1 MNRRIIII
9 LALAAVCG
17 GTKAQRKQSGARAN
31 GSHIIVLGR
40 KVIDTAN
47 LRIKYAWGATDITQ
61 DSTYLDCGQL
71 LIGQHMTKYSS
82 WFVEVADSQRVEWAR
97 KNPHAQS
104 VPNGT
109 WWMRGKVPGIW
120 SEYQYSN
127 IFIHGD
133 TLNEWAVM
141 PMGQEWPQRYEEKW
155 SGQEW
160 KLSLTPN
167 PSPVGEGNF
176 KSEEDEDSSADNQ
189 TPLPH
194 GGGAGGE
201 AVILGHRCQKATC
214 RWRGR
219 DYVAWFAP
227 DIPIRRGPWKFGGL
241 PGLIM
246 KIHDVDSLYVFEA
259 VAIEKGNFPIYQ
271 YPKEEFMKSTRT
283 HTWKLQ
289 IAYNRNYLKT
299 AGIRSF
305 NEDGTI
311 GDLKSSPHEY
321 DPMELE

>member
-1 MNRRIIII
+1 MNKKIITII

-17 GTKAQRKQSGARAN
+17 GANAQRKQSGARAN

-47 LRIKYAWGATDITQ
+47 LRIKYAWGATDITH

-133 TLNEWAVM
+133 TLNEWSVM

-160 KLSLTPN
+160 TL
-167 PSPVGEGNF
+167 
-176 KSEEDEDSSADNQ
+176 EEDTASF
-189 TPLPH
+189 
-194 GGGAGGE
+194 
-201 AVILGHRCQKATC
+201 LGHPCQKATC

>member
-1 MNRRIIII
+1 MNKRFLISSLF
-9 LALAAVCG
+9 LAVICG
-17 GTKAQRKQSGARAN
+17 GASAQWKQSGARAN
-31 GSHIIVLGR
+31 GSHSTVVAR
-40 KVIDTAN
+40 KAIDTAN

-71 LIGQHMTKYSS
+71 LIGQRMTKYSS
-82 WFVEVADSQRVEWAR
+82 WFIEVADSQRVEWA
-97 KNPHAQS
+97 KNNPRAQG

-109 WWMRGKVPGIW
+109 WWMRGKQPGIW

-133 TLNEWAVM
+133 TLNEWAMM

-155 SGQEW
+155 NGQEW
-160 KLSLTPN
+160 KLSLIG
-167 PSPVGEGNF
+167 S
-176 KSEEDEDSSADNQ
+176 DS
-189 TPLPH
+189 L
-194 GGGAGGE
+194 
-201 AVILGHRCQKATC
+201 ILGHRCQRATC
-214 RWRGR
+214 QWRGR
-219 DYVAWFAP
+219 DYIAWFAP

-246 KIHDVDSLYVFEA
+246 KIHDVDNLYIFEA
-259 VAIEKGNFPIYQ
+259 VAIEKGNFPIWQ

-289 IAYNRNYLKT
+289 IAYNRNYRKT
-299 AGIRSF
+299 AGIRNF
-305 NEDGTI
+305 NPDGTI
-311 GDLKSSPHEY
+311 GDLQSSPHEY

>member
-1 MNRRIIII
+1 MNKRIITII
-9 LALAAVCG
+9 LAFAAVCG
-17 GTKAQRKQSGARAN
+17 GANAQRKQSGARAN

-47 LRIKYAWGATDITQ
+47 LRIKYAWGATDITH

-160 KLSLTPN
+160 TL
-167 PSPVGEGNF
+167 
-176 KSEEDEDSSADNQ
+176 EEDTASF
-189 TPLPH
+189 
-194 GGGAGGE
+194 
-201 AVILGHRCQKATC
+201 LGHSCQKATC

-246 KIHDVDSLYVFEA
+246 KINDVDSLYVFEA

-271 YPKEEFMKSTRT
+271 YPKEEFMKSTRS

-311 GDLKSSPHEY
+311 GDLKSSPHDY

>member
-1 MNRRIIII
+1 MNKRIITII
-9 LALAAVCG
+9 IALTAVCSWAS
-17 GTKAQRKQSGARAN
+17 AQRKQSGARAN

-97 KNPHAQS
+97 KNPHPQG

-155 SGQEW
+155 EGQEW
-160 KLSLTPN
+160 KLETLY
-167 PSPVGEGNF
+167 SP
-176 KSEEDEDSSADNQ
+176 
-189 TPLPH
+189 P
-194 GGGAGGE
+194 AGGNQRGNE
-201 AVILGHRCQKATC
+201 SSPAGGPQGAVILGHRCQKATC
-214 RWRGR
+214 HWRGR

-271 YPKEEFMKSTRT
+271 YPKEEFMKSTRA

-289 IAYNRNYLKT
+289 VAYNRNYLKT

>member
-1 MNRRIIII
+1 MNKRIITII
-9 LALAAVCG
+9 LAFAAVCG
-17 GTKAQRKQSGARAN
+17 GANAQRKQSGARAN

-47 LRIKYAWGATDITQ
+47 LRIKYAWGATDITH

-133 TLNEWAVM
+133 TLNEWSVM

-160 KLSLTPN
+160 TL
-167 PSPVGEGNF
+167 
-176 KSEEDEDSSADNQ
+176 EEDTASF
-189 TPLPH
+189 
-194 GGGAGGE
+194 
-201 AVILGHRCQKATC
+201 LGHPCQKATC

-311 GDLKSSPHEY
+311 GDLKSSPHDY

>member
-1 MNRRIIII
+1 MNRRIITII

-17 GTKAQRKQSGARAN
+17 GANAQRKQSGARAN

-47 LRIKYAWGATDITQ
+47 LRIKYAWGATDITH

-133 TLNEWAVM
+133 TLNEWSVM

-160 KLSLTPN
+160 TL
-167 PSPVGEGNF
+167 
-176 KSEEDEDSSADNQ
+176 EEDTASF
-189 TPLPH
+189 
-194 GGGAGGE
+194 
-201 AVILGHRCQKATC
+201 LGHSCQKATC

-246 KIHDVDSLYVFEA
+246 KINDVDSLYVFEA

-271 YPKEEFMKSTRT
+271 YPKEEFMKSTRS

-311 GDLKSSPHEY
+311 GDLKSNPHDY

>member
-1 MNRRIIII
+1 MNKRFLISSLF
-9 LALAAVCG
+9 LAVICG
-17 GTKAQRKQSGARAN
+17 GTSAQWKQSGARAN
-31 GSHIIVLGR
+31 GSHSTVVAR
-40 KVIDTAN
+40 KAIDTAN

-71 LIGQHMTKYSS
+71 LIGQRMTKYSS
-82 WFVEVADSQRVEWAR
+82 WFVEIADSQRVEWDK
-97 KNPHAQS
+97 KNPHAQG

-109 WWMRGKVPGIW
+109 WWMRGKKPGIW

-133 TLNEWAVM
+133 TLNEWAMM

-155 SGQEW
+155 NGQEW
-160 KLSLTPN
+160 KLSLI
-167 PSPVGEGNF
+167 GG
-176 KSEEDEDSSADNQ
+176 DS
-189 TPLPH
+189 
-194 GGGAGGE
+194 
-201 AVILGHRCQKATC
+201 IIGHRCQRATC
-214 RWRGR
+214 HWRGR
-219 DYVAWFAP
+219 NYIAWFAP

-246 KIHDVDSLYVFEA
+246 KIHDVDNLYIFEA
-259 VAIEKGNFPIYQ
+259 VAIEKGNFPIWQ

-289 IAYNRNYLKT
+289 IAYNRNYRKT
-299 AGIRSF
+299 AGIRNF
-305 NEDGTI
+305 NPDGTI
-311 GDLKSSPHEY
+311 GDLQSSPHEY

>member
-1 MNRRIIII
+1 MNRRIITII

-17 GTKAQRKQSGARAN
+17 GANAQRKQSGARAN
-31 GSHIIVLGR
+31 GSHIMVLGR

-47 LRIKYAWGATDITQ
+47 LRIKYAWGATDITH

-97 KNPHAQS
+97 KNPHPQG

-160 KLSLTPN
+160 TL
-167 PSPVGEGNF
+167 
-176 KSEEDEDSSADNQ
+176 EEDTASF
-189 TPLPH
+189 
-194 GGGAGGE
+194 
-201 AVILGHRCQKATC
+201 LGHPCQKATC

>member
-1 MNRRIIII
+1 MNKRIITII

-17 GTKAQRKQSGARAN
+17 GANAQRKQSGARAN

-47 LRIKYAWGATDITQ
+47 LRIKYAWGATDITH

-82 WFVEVADSQRVEWAR
+82 WCVEVADSQRVEWAR

-133 TLNEWAVM
+133 TLNEWSVM

-160 KLSLTPN
+160 KLENPPLTP
-167 PSPVGEGNF
+167 PVMEGNGYAQQT
-176 KSEEDEDSSADNQ
+176 SEARLSPSRES
-189 TPLPH
+189 
-194 GGGAGGE
+194 GE
-201 AVILGHRCQKATC
+201 WVLGYKCQRATC

>member
-1 MNRRIIII
+1 MNKRFFIIFIAI
-9 LALAAVCG
+9 TALCG
-17 GTKAQRKQSGARAN
+17 EASAQWKQSGARAN
-31 GSHIIVLGR
+31 GSHITVLGR

-82 WFVEVADSQRVEWAR
+82 WFVEVADSQRVEWAK
-97 KNPHAQS
+97 KNPNPQG

-133 TLNEWAVM
+133 TLNEWAMM

-155 SGQEW
+155 EGQEW
-160 KLSLTPN
+160 TLQ
-167 PSPVGEGNF
+167 
-176 KSEEDEDSSADNQ
+176 AD
-189 TPLPH
+189 T
-194 GGGAGGE
+194 ATF
-201 AVILGHRCQKATC
+201 LGHPCQKATC

-219 DYVAWFAP
+219 DYIAWFAP

-289 IAYNRNYLKT
+289 VAYNRNYLKT

-311 GDLKSSPHEY
+311 GDLKSNPHEY

>member
-1 MNRRIIII
+1 MNKRIITII

-17 GTKAQRKQSGARAN
+17 GANAQRKQSGARAN

-47 LRIKYAWGATDITQ
+47 LRIKYAWGATDITH
-61 DSTYLDCGQL
+61 DSTYLDCGQQ

-160 KLSLTPN
+160 TL
-167 PSPVGEGNF
+167 
-176 KSEEDEDSSADNQ
+176 EEDTASF
-189 TPLPH
+189 
-194 GGGAGGE
+194 
-201 AVILGHRCQKATC
+201 LGHSCQKATC

-271 YPKEEFMKSTRT
+271 YPKEEFMKSTRS

-311 GDLKSSPHEY
+311 GDLKSSPHDY

>member
-1 MNRRIIII
+1 MNKKNFI
-9 LALAAVCG
+9 LTFILLSVCIS
-17 GTKAQRKQSGARAN
+17 TNAQWKQSDAYAN
-31 GSHIIVLGR
+31 GMHNTVVRR
-40 KVIDTAN
+40 KAIDTAN

-71 LIGQHMTKYSS
+71 LIGQRMTKYSS
-82 WFVEVADSQRVEWAR
+82 WFVEVADSQRVQWAK

-109 WWMRGKVPGIW
+109 WWMRGKKPGIW

-160 KLSLTPN
+160 TLQEDTATFLSH
-167 PSPVGEGNF
+167 
-176 KSEEDEDSSADNQ
+176 A
-189 TPLPH
+189 
-194 GGGAGGE
+194 
-201 AVILGHRCQKATC
+201 CQKATC
-214 RWRGR
+214 HWRGR
-219 DYVAWFAP
+219 DYIAWFAP

-246 KIHDVDSLYVFEA
+246 KVHDVDSLYFFEA
-259 VAIEKGNFPIYQ
+259 VAIEKGNFPIWQ
-271 YPKEEFMKSTRT
+271 YPKEEFMKSTRQK
-283 HTWKLQ
+283 TWKLQ
-289 IAYNRNYLKT
+289 KAFNLNYPKT
-299 AGIRSF
+299 AGTRCM
-305 NEDGTI
+305 NPDGTI
-311 GDLKSSPHEY
+311 GDLISRPHEY
-321 DPMELE
+321 DPLELE

>member
-1 MNRRIIII
+1 MNKRCPIII
-9 LALAAVCG
+9 LALAVVCG
-17 GTKAQRKQSGARAN
+17 GARAQQKQSGARAN
-31 GSHIIVLGR
+31 GSHFTVLGR

-71 LIGQHMTKYSS
+71 LIGQRMTKYSS
-82 WFVEVADSQRVEWAR
+82 WFVEVADSQRVEWAQ
-97 KNPHAQS
+97 KNPHPQG

-109 WWMRGKVPGIW
+109 WWMRGKAPGIW

-133 TLNEWAVM
+133 TLNEWAMM

-160 KLSLTPN
+160 TL
-167 PSPVGEGNF
+167 E
-176 KSEEDEDSSADNQ
+176 AD
-189 TPLPH
+189 T
-194 GGGAGGE
+194 ASF
-201 AVILGHRCQKATC
+201 LGHSCQKATC

-241 PGLIM
+241 PGLIL
-246 KIHDVDSLYVFEA
+246 KIHDADCLYVFEA
-259 VAIEKGNFPIYQ
+259 VAIEKGHFPIYQ

-311 GDLKSSPHEY
+311 GDLKSSPHDY

>member
-1 MNRRIIII
+1 MNRRIITII
-9 LALAAVCG
+9 FALAAVCG
-17 GTKAQRKQSGARAN
+17 GANAQRKQSGARAN

-47 LRIKYAWGATDITQ
+47 LRIKYAWGATDITH

-97 KNPHAQS
+97 KNPHPQG

-160 KLSLTPN
+160 TL
-167 PSPVGEGNF
+167 
-176 KSEEDEDSSADNQ
+176 EEDTASF
-189 TPLPH
+189 
-194 GGGAGGE
+194 
-201 AVILGHRCQKATC
+201 LGHPCQKASC

-299 AGIRSF
+299 AGIRNL

>member
-1 MNRRIIII
+1 MNKRIITII

-17 GTKAQRKQSGARAN
+17 GAKAQRKQSGARAN

-47 LRIKYAWGATDITQ
+47 LRIKYAWGATDITH

-97 KNPHAQS
+97 KNPHPQG

-160 KLSLTPN
+160 TL
-167 PSPVGEGNF
+167 
-176 KSEEDEDSSADNQ
+176 EEDTASF
-189 TPLPH
+189 
-194 GGGAGGE
+194 
-201 AVILGHRCQKATC
+201 LGHPCQKATC

-299 AGIRSF
+299 AGIRNF

>member
-1 MNRRIIII
+1 MNKKNFIFTFIFVS
-9 LALAAVCG
+9 VCIS
-17 GTKAQRKQSGARAN
+17 TNAQWKQSDADASGMHNTVVR
-31 GSHIIVLGR
+31 R
-40 KVIDTAN
+40 KAIDTAN

-71 LIGQHMTKYSS
+71 LIGQRMTKYSS
-82 WFVEVADSQRVEWAR
+82 WFVEVADSERVQWA
-97 KNPHAQS
+97 KMNPHAQS

-109 WWMRGKVPGIW
+109 WWIRGKKPGIW

-155 SGQEW
+155 RGQEW
-160 KLSLTPN
+160 TLQ
-167 PSPVGEGNF
+167 
-176 KSEEDEDSSADNQ
+176 EDTASF
-189 TPLPH
+189 
-194 GGGAGGE
+194 
-201 AVILGHRCQKATC
+201 LGHQCQKAIC

-219 DYVAWFAP
+219 DYIAWFAP
-227 DIPIRRGPWKFGGL
+227 DIPISRGPWKFGGL

-259 VAIEKGNFPIYQ
+259 VSIEKGNFPIWQ
-271 YPKEEFMKSTRT
+271 YPKEEFMKSTRQK
-283 HTWKLQ
+283 TWKLQ
-289 IAYNRNYLKT
+289 QAFNLNYPKT
-299 AGIRSF
+299 AGRRRF

-311 GDLKSSPHEY
+311 GDLISKPHEY
-321 DPMELE
+321 APLELE

>member
-1 MNRRIIII
+1 MNKKII
-9 LALAAVCG
+9 LILILAAVCG
-17 GTKAQRKQSGARAN
+17 GASAQRKQSGARAN

-61 DSTYLDCGQL
+61 DSTSLDCGQL

-97 KNPHAQS
+97 KNPHPQG

-155 SGQEW
+155 RGQEW
-160 KLSLTPN
+160 KLRPTPD
-167 PSPVGEGNF
+167 PSRE
-176 KSEEDEDSSADNQ
+176 
-189 TPLPH
+189 
-194 GGGAGGE
+194 GGE
-201 AVILGHRCQKATC
+201 SSGLRKDDNALQSSEARLSPSRESGEWVLGHRCQKATC
-214 RWRGR
+214 HWRGR

-271 YPKEEFMKSTRT
+271 YPNEEFMKSTRN

-289 IAYNRNYLKT
+289 VAYNRNYLKT

-321 DPMELE
+321 EPMELE

>member
-1 MNRRIIII
+1 MNKRIITII

-17 GTKAQRKQSGARAN
+17 GANAQRKQSGARAN

-47 LRIKYAWGATDITQ
+47 LRIKYAWGATDITH

-133 TLNEWAVM
+133 TLNEWSVM

-160 KLSLTPN
+160 TL
-167 PSPVGEGNF
+167 
-176 KSEEDEDSSADNQ
+176 EEDTASF
-189 TPLPH
+189 
-194 GGGAGGE
+194 
-201 AVILGHRCQKATC
+201 LGHPCQKATC

>member
-1 MNRRIIII
+1 MNKKVFISFI
-9 LALAAVCG
+9 ALATVCG
-17 GTKAQRKQSGARAN
+17 GASAQWKQSGARAN
-31 GSHIIVLGR
+31 GSHNTVLGR
-40 KVIDTAN
+40 KIIDTAN

-97 KNPHAQS
+97 KNPHPQG

-133 TLNEWAVM
+133 TLNEWAMM

-160 KLSLTPN
+160 TLEKDTAS
-167 PSPVGEGNF
+167 F
-176 KSEEDEDSSADNQ
+176 
-189 TPLPH
+189 
-194 GGGAGGE
+194 
-201 AVILGHRCQKATC
+201 LGHSCQKATC

-299 AGIRSF
+299 AGIRNL

-311 GDLKSSPHEY
+311 GDLKSNPHEY

>member
-1 MNRRIIII
+1 MNKRIITII
-9 LALAAVCG
+9 LAFAAVCG
-17 GTKAQRKQSGARAN
+17 GANAQRKQSGARAN

-47 LRIKYAWGATDITQ
+47 LRIKYAWGATDITH

-160 KLSLTPN
+160 TL
-167 PSPVGEGNF
+167 
-176 KSEEDEDSSADNQ
+176 EEDTASF
-189 TPLPH
+189 
-194 GGGAGGE
+194 
-201 AVILGHRCQKATC
+201 LGHSCQKATC

-271 YPKEEFMKSTRT
+271 YPKEEFMKSTRS

-311 GDLKSSPHEY
+311 GDLKSNPHDY